1 MFNVPDRIVYNTFFI
16 YLILN
21 LTKNMY
27 SFKTILIWE
36 ELRKQ
41 LRVHTEY
48 LIVMLINDIAFWGV
62 KYIPVHLIIG
72 ITFTFFNILIIKIIR
87 RQFISILEKRLLI
100 IGVGNTARELTKIIG
115 ENNFTMYNLRGYI
128 SANNLL
134 GVHQEVC
141 IDRDKILGTYEEIEQ
156 VISDKRINE
165 VIIAMPLADN
175 KQMLEIINKLDG
187 KVRNIKFIPQ
197 LNGVYTFNSK
207 IEDYDGLM
215 LVSTYNGMNRQINR
229 FLKRGFDI
237 CAGIA
242 GCLVLGILY
251 IIYAPKIKK
260 DGGKAIFYHT
270 RIGKDLKP
278 FKMYKFR
285 SMYVDAEDR
294 FLKRGFDICAGI
306 AGCLVLG
313 ILYIIYAPKIKK
325 DGGKAIFY
333 HTRIGKDLK
342 PFKMY
347 KFRSMY
353 VDAEDRLQEMLA
365 KDEKIREEFYKNFK
379 LKDDPRITEVGKF
392 LRESSLDEFPQFLNV
407 LKGDMSFVGPRPI
420 VQKEVDM
427 YYGEET
433 SKKIFMVKP
442 GITGM
447 WQANGRSDVEDYN
460 ERIALD
466 LYYIRN
472 WSLWLDII
480 ITIKTIK
487 NVISKKGAY

>member
-1 MFNVPDRIVYNTFFI
+1 MKRQSVKILMIILQFIFYFGVNNLFNVPDRIVYNTFFI

-87 RQFISILEKRLLI
+87 KQFISILEKRLLI
-100 IGVGNTARELTKIIG
+100 IGVGNTARELTKIIR

-141 IDRDKILGTYEEIEQ
+141 IDKDKILGTYEEIEQ

-197 LNGVYTFNSK
+197 LNGVYTFNSE
-207 IEDYDGLM
+207 IEDYDGTM
-215 LVSTYNGMNRQINR
+215 LISAQINYVRGLSR
-229 FLKRGFDI
+229 FLKRVMDI
-237 CAGIA
+237 GI
-242 GCLVLGILY
+242 GIVGGLSLIPLTILVW
-251 IIYAPKIKK
+251 IKTDNEERK
-260 DGGKAIFYHT
+260 HGLFFTQD
-270 RIGKDLKP
+270 RIGKDGKSI
-278 FKMYKFR
+278 KIYKYR
-285 SMYVDAEDR
+285 SMGTGAD
-294 FLKRGFDICAGI
+294 K
-306 AGCLVLG
+306 
-313 ILYIIYAPKIKK
+313 IL
-325 DGGKAIFY
+325 
-333 HTRIGKDLK
+333 
-342 PFKMY
+342 
-347 KFRSMY
+347 
-353 VDAEDRLQEMLA
+353 EEMMA
-365 KDEKIREEFYKNFK
+365 KDEKIREEYEKNKK
-379 LKDDPRITEVGKF
+379 LKDDPRITKVGEF
-392 LRESSLDEFPQFLNV
+392 LRRTSLDEFPQFINV
-407 LKGDMSFVGPRPI
+407 LKGEMSFVGPRPYLPRE
-420 VQKEVDM
+420 KKDM
-427 YYGEET
+427 GEYYG
-433 SKKIFMVKP
+433 KIIKSKP

-447 WQANGRSDVEDYN
+447 WQTHGRSETDFE
-460 ERIALD
+460 ERLELD
-466 LYYIRN
+466 EYYYRN
-472 WSLWLDII
+472 WSLWLDIVI
-480 ITIKTIK
+480 IIKTIK
-487 NVISKKGAY
+487 NVIGGKGAY